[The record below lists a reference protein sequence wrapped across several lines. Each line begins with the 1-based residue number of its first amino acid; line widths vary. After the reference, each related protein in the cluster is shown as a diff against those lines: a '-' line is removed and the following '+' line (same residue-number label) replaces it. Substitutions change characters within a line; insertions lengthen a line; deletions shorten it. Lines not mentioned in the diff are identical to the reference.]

1 MPTWAPP
8 RRDDLPVLGTII
20 LDVLSTMIPRGTSVV
35 RTRCATACVVLLL
48 LACLIAR
55 AEAQD
60 AFVRTEGTAF
70 TIAGE
75 PFAFVGANVA
85 VMHGPVHRAAL
96 EATLDG
102 VVEDGVTV
110 VRVWALGEYPEGA
123 PEWADLYAFRRGT
136 ELFVEGG
143 AQHLDRVLVA
153 CRERGLRVIVVL
165 ANRWGDYGGLPQY
178 LHWAEIP
185 YEPSEGGIVGEL
197 DLPLFF
203 ASVRARALYEAHVT
217 HVVSRTNALSGV
229 AYRDDPTIFAW
240 ELWNEISAPP
250 RARAQLVEMLER
262 SADLIRAIDPN
273 HLISAGHI
281 GYEFS
286 RDRRTWEAAITAR
299 GIDYAD
305 AHAYPTRYGHVRNLR
320 ELDRW
325 IGDRAR
331 VARDAGR
338 PLIFGEVGFTTTA
351 PRVGDVPRARYL
363 DQFFRSARRHGV
375 SGVLPWIY
383 APSGDH
389 PREHTLFIDGEGVR
403 RTRDLR
409 RVIARHARRFVGF
422 DPRTAPMP
430 EVALPERV
438 LLGSPRAH
446 DAWGPDTDPRRSVL
460 HIAPEAFLRAR
471 FEAVGRAGGP
481 RSEHV
486 YGMGDGFVRYRF
498 TSPPRARALRRLTI
512 RFRASSELAGTGEG
526 SSPEDTSEVVVRIDD
541 VVIGRVVLPI
551 DDGFGAIV
559 EVTTEDPAA
568 LSLLRRG
575 THTLELRIESPDA
588 PGLCLYGR
596 PVAAEAEIEPRSEI
610 ETRTEIETLS
620 EIEIIADRE

>member
-1 MPTWAPP
+1 MI
-8 RRDDLPVLGTII
+8 RRVRVT
-20 LDVLSTMIPRGTSVV
+20 VIPCV
-35 RTRCATACVVLLL
+35 RVGP
-48 LACLIAR
+48 AR
-55 AEAQD
+55 AWRSAVLVVAALALWPGRVEAQD
-60 AFVRTEGTAF
+60 DFVRTEGTAF

-102 VVEDGVTV
+102 VVLDGVTV

-143 AQHLDRVLVA
+143 ERHLDRVLVA

-178 LHWAEIP
+178 LHWAEVP

-203 ASVRARALYEAHVT
+203 ASVRARALYEAHLT
-217 HVVSRTNALSGV
+217 HVVGRTNTLSGV
-229 AYRDDPTIFAW
+229 PYRDDPTIFAW

-250 RARAQLVEMLER
+250 RARAALVEMLER

-305 AHAYPTRYGHVRNLR
+305 AHAYPTRYGHVRSLR

-351 PRVGDVPRARYL
+351 PRVGDEPRARYL
-363 DQFFRSARRHGV
+363 DQFFRSARRYGV

-389 PREHTLFIDGEGVR
+389 PREHTLFVDGEDVR

-409 RVIARHARRFVGF
+409 RVIARHARRFLGF
-422 DPRTAPMP
+422 DPRTAPLP
-430 EVALPERV
+430 EAALPERT
-438 LLGSPRAH
+438 LSGSPRPH
-446 DAWGPDTDPRRSVL
+446 DDWRSEADRSVL
-460 HIAPEAFLRAR
+460 DIAPEAFLRAR

-498 TSPPRARALRRLTI
+498 GSPPRARTLRRLTI

-526 SSPEDTSEVVVRIDD
+526 SSPDDTSEVVVRIDGA
-541 VVIGRVVLPI
+541 VIGRPVLPI

-559 EVTTEDPAA
+559 EVSTEDPAVLA
-568 LSLLRRG
+568 ILRRG
-575 THTLELRIESPDA
+575 THTLELSIESPDA

-596 PVAAEAEIEPRSEI
+596 PVEGEAPPTEA
-610 ETRTEIETLS
+610 TLTEIEIL
-620 EIEIIADRE
+620 ADRE